1 MGSGTTLVAC
11 ELINRGMWD
20 EFKLNVNE
28 TAKGVRWNIK
38 SIGIEIVPEFVEIAR
53 KRLSVFGELLDV
65 FFNDE
70 HTIKTK
76 EDENWKTI
84 FLNKN

>member
-28 TAKGVRWNIK
+28 TAKRVKWNIK
-38 SIGIEIVPEFVEIAR
+38 SIGIEIVPEFIEIAK
-53 KRLSVFGELLDV
+53 KRLSVFSETLD
-65 FFNDE
+65 
-70 HTIKTK
+70 I
-76 EDENWKTI
+76 
-84 FLNKN
+84 